1 MDKIIAFS
9 GSHGTGKSYAA
20 YNETINLKRQYPNKS
35 VVAICD
41 LDAFCPYPINKNST
55 EKTQMWMFSNRIQKE
70 LEAMRYFDIAV
81 TDRTIVDI
89 VAYTHVAGF
98 FDMAKQMLA
107 LAKQHMRHYKKIT
120 FKQIKY
126 NQYWHVDGIR
136 ETLDEQFRQD
146 IEDVMLKFHKEIRR
160 NKTLL
165 QFI

>member
-70 LEAMRYFDIAV
+70 LEAMRHFDIVV
-81 TDRTIVDI
+81 TDRTIVD
-89 VAYTHVAGF
+89 VLAYTHIAGLH
-98 FDMAKQMLA
+98 DLSQQMLSF
-107 LAKQHMRHYKKIT
+107 AKHHMQYYKKII

-126 NQYWHVDGIR
+126 NQYWHADGIR
-136 ETLDEQFRQD
+136 ETSDEQFRQD
-146 IEDVMLKFHKEIRR
+146 IEDVMLKFYKAIRR
-160 NKTLL
+160 SKTLL